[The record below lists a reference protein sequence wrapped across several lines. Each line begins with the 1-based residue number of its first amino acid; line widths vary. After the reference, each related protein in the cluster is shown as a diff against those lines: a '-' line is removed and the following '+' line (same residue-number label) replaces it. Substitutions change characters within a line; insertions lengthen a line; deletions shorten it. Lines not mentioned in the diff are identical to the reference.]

1 MRLVIL
7 LGLKGYAFRD
17 EFVPSRLDPVLL
29 EGVVCLVLLY
39 RALVEAICASI
50 RLCKGRRIDE
60 PPVQEKE
67 AEAEEL
73 DYRRDDSD
81 PSPTSRSVGHRLPQ
95 NDLPATL

>member
-39 RALVEAICASI
+39 EAICASI
-50 RLCKGRRIDE
+50 RLCQGRRIDE

-73 DYRRDDSD
+73 DYRQDDSD
-81 PSPTSRSVGHRLPQ
+81 PSPTSRSVSHRLPQ